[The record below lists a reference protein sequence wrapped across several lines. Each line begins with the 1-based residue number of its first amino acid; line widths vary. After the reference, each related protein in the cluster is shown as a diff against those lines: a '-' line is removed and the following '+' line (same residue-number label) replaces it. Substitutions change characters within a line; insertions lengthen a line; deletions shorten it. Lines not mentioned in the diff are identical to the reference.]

1 MHGRYMLLG
10 VLKAQGA
17 EAARIGIIT
26 SRRVGG
32 AVQRN
37 GVRRR
42 IREIARHARPQLL
55 PGLWMVVIAKSAA
68 VAAEFGSLR
77 EEWTQLARK
86 AGCFHS

>member
-1 MHGRYMLLG
+1 MLMG
-10 VLKAQGA
+10 VLKAQGT

-42 IREIARHARPQLL
+42 IREIARAARPQLVA
-55 PGLWMVVIAKSAA
+55 GLWMVIIAKHNAT
-68 VAAEFGSLR
+68 AAEYSSLR

>member
-10 VLKAQGA
+10 VLKAQGT
-17 EAARIGIIT
+17 EAARIGIVT

-42 IREIARHARPQLL
+42 IREIARHARPQLGV
-55 PGLWMVVIAKSAA
+55 GLWMVVIAKRTATE
-68 VAAEFGSLR
+68 AEFGELR

-86 AGCFHS
+86 AGCFPA